1 MKKIKSGVLVL
12 SILLMLTGCI
22 KSNTDLVIND
32 DKSMNLTMDALISD
46 QVLAPLATLAGEEDI
61 IDSMIK
67 EAKESD
73 EFKNSGITL
82 EKTTR
87 DGYSGIKIS
96 ADWENIDDLSEE
108 NKDVRV
114 DFAQL
119 AESMSTDEATDVKLF
134 KVKKGFL
141 KNTYTADFYIKAD
154 TDEIMGG
161 VSNGD
166 VDETITSTTGDIS
179 EPIVDENTST
189 SDMSG
194 MLGDLSTIFGS
205 DMEQLMTLAKEIEIN
220 FSVKVPRKNIST
232 NSKNV
237 SEDGKELKWDLSNSL
252 TSGETS
258 IKFEFDI
265 INKTNLYI
273 LIGGVAGVIIIL
285 IIIIVLISKG
295 KKKKAAAAEEPIHT
309 DFDANNN
316 SSLVTEENANMQTTE
331 ISSPTEVVNDVT
343 NAVDNTVATTES
355 NFVSSTT
362 EFVESEPVGEVNT
375 TMNIMPTAETAPVM
389 ESAPVMETTPTV
401 EAAPVMESA
410 PVMETTPTVEAA
422 PVMESAPVMETTP
435 TVEAA
440 PVMESAP
447 VMETTPTVEVSP
459 VMESA
464 QMMETTPT
472 VEAAPVVADV
482 TMPEPSASYEFTL
495 PEETASVNA
504 QVTIAPEEK
513 GPMFV
518 TETPEVQTVETPVV
532 EQVTVDAPDTIDMN
546 NQSIQ

>member
-22 KSNTDLVIND
+22 KSNTGLVIND

-46 QVLAPLATLAGEEDI
+46 KVLAPLATLAGGEDI

-67 EAKESD
+67 EAKESK

-87 DGYSGIKIS
+87 DGYSGIKIT
-96 ADWENIDDLSEE
+96 ADWENIDELSEE

-119 AESMSTDEATDVKLF
+119 AESMSTDETKNVKLF

-166 VDETITSTTGDIS
+166 VDETVTSTTGDVS
-179 EPIVDENTST
+179 EPTVDENTTT

-194 MLGDLSTIFGS
+194 MFGDLSAIFGS
-205 DMEQLMTLAKEIEIN
+205 DMEQLMALAKEIEIN
-220 FSVKVPRKNIST
+220 FSVNIPRKNIST

-237 SEDGKELKWDLSNSL
+237 SEDGKELKWDLSNTL

-273 LIGGVAGVIIIL
+273 LIGGVAGVVIIL
-285 IIIIVLISKG
+285 IIIIILISKG
-295 KKKKAAAAEEPIHT
+295 KKKKTATAEEPIHT

-316 SSLVTEENANMQTTE
+316 GSLVTEENANMQTTE
-331 ISSPTEVVNDVT
+331 ISSTTEVVNEVA
-343 NAVDNTVATTES
+343 NAVDNTVAATTES
-355 NFVSSTT
+355 NFVSSTP
-362 EFVESEPVGEVNT
+362 EFVESAPVNEVNT
-375 TMNIMPTAETAPVM
+375 TMNIMPTVEATPTVETAPVM
-389 ESAPVMETTPTV
+389 ESTPVVEATPTV
-401 EAAPVMESA
+401 ETAPVMESTPMVEA
-410 PVMETTPTVEAA
+410 TPTVETT
-422 PVMESAPVMETTP
+422 PVMQSTPVVEAVPTTETT
-435 TVEAA
+435 
-440 PVMESAP
+440 
-447 VMETTPTVEVSP
+447 
-459 VMESA
+459 
-464 QMMETTPT
+464 
-472 VEAAPVVADV
+472 PVVADV
-482 TMPEPSASYEFTL
+482 AMPEPSASYEFTL
-495 PEETASVNA
+495 PEETASVDA
-504 QVTIAPEEK
+504 QVTVAPEDK

-518 TETPEVQTVETPVV
+518 TETPEVQTVEPLVA
-532 EQVTVDAPDTIDMN
+532 EQVVVDTPETIDMN
-546 NQSIQ
+546 NQSVQ